1 MVDKPLIL
9 VKILEQYYTETE
21 INLEIYLKG
30 LEQKNIVPHIYMDR
44 FYLKSYKLADYII
57 KYALERK
64 YNETIELEVLDDS
77 FEKSSQRTINKKIF
91 RIKINGGKN

>member
-30 LEQKNIVPHIYMDR
+30 LEQKNVIAT
-44 FYLKSYKLADYII
+44 YLHGPLLSKNPKLADYII

-77 FEKSSQRTINKKIF
+77 FENQAREQL
-91 RIKINGGKN
+91 IKRFLESK

>member
-30 LEQKNIVPHIYMDR
+30 LEQKMLLPHIYMDR
-44 FYLKSYKLADYII
+44 FYLKILS
-57 KYALERK
+57 
-64 YNETIELEVLDDS
+64 
-77 FEKSSQRTINKKIF
+77 
-91 RIKINGGKN
+91 

>member
-1 MVDKPLIL
+1 
-9 VKILEQYYTETE
+9 
-21 INLEIYLKG
+21 
-30 LEQKNIVPHIYMDR
+30 MDR

-77 FEKSSQRTINKKIF
+77 FENQAREQL
-91 RIKINGGKN
+91 IKDF